1 MRKHL
6 TELTLVLIE
15 STDEGTIDDEVRI
28 ERCTV
33 TTEYGQPLCISQ
45 LLSCN
50 YASGFST
57 K

>member
-15 STDEGTIDDEVRI
+15 STDEGTIDDDVRI